1 MNDKEERDEFL
12 QYTNDHYI
20 MTRPIWNY
28 VLKSKK
34 DGNFYIGFTT
44 DLENRLNEHQ
54 KGLVKSTKNRRPFV
68 LVYYEVSFNQMSA
81 IHREK
86 YLKTTYGH
94 RYLKNRIGEG
104 NDSIEI

>member
-1 MNDKEERDEFL
+1 MEKYF
-12 QYTNDHYI
+12 
-20 MTRPIWNY
+20 NY

-68 LVYYEVSFNQMSA
+68 
-81 IHREK
+81 
-86 YLKTTYGH
+86 
-94 RYLKNRIGEG
+94 
-104 NDSIEI
+104 